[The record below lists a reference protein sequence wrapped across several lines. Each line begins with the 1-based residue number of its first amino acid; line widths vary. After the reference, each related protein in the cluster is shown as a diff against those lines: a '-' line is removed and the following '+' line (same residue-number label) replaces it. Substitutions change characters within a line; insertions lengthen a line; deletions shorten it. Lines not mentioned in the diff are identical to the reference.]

1 MAQSRGRAYN
11 MSTVF
16 LLPSILR
23 WRRSAPRWRSL
34 CDIESAGEAALV
46 SARCRYSLDTLEVMC
61 NRAATFCALVEQE
74 HPDTWRWAVHDVN
87 DFARREGTAP
97 TKAAAKCAAFK
108 ALVALDQE
116 GVIALS
122 PDTSAPHLALS
133 LDADPVGETI
143 KKAVPRILPWRTEAE
158 H

>member
-1 MAQSRGRAYN
+1 
-11 MSTVF
+11 VF

-23 WRRSAPRWRSL
+23 WRRSAPRWRAW
-34 CDIESAGEAALV
+34 CDLGSAGEAALV
-46 SARCRYSLDTLEVMC
+46 SARCRFSLDTLEVMC

-74 HPDTWRWAVHDVN
+74 HNDVWRWAVYDVN

-108 ALVALDQE
+108 ALVSLDQA
-116 GVIALS
+116 GVIDLS
-122 PDTSAPHLALS
+122 EESPAAPAHQLAS
-133 LDADPVGETI
+133 VADGPSGLVA
-143 KKAVPRILPWRTEAE
+143 KHAVPRLLPWRTEAE

>member
-1 MAQSRGRAYN
+1 
-11 MSTVF
+11 VF

-23 WRRSAPRWRSL
+23 WRRNAPRWRPW
-34 CDIESAGEAALV
+34 CDIVSAGEAALA

-61 NRAATFCALVEQE
+61 NRAATFCALIEQE
-74 HPDTWRWAVHDVN
+74 HNDVWRWAVHDVH
-87 DFARREGTAP
+87 DVARREGTAP

-108 ALVALDQE
+108 ALVALDRA

-122 PDTSAPHLALS
+122 AETTASPLDLASVAGGPAGL
-133 LDADPVGETI
+133 AA
-143 KKAVPRILPWRTEAE
+143 KHAVPRLLPWRTEAE